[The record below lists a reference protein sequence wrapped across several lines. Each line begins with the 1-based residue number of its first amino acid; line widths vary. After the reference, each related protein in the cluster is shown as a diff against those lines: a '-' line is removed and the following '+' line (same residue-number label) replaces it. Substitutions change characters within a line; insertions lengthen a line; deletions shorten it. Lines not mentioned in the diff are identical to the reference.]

1 MNRMLLAA
9 AAFTAA
15 LLLAGATMAQTQT
28 AQAQTAQAQTAQT
41 EVDRVAT
48 LQRWV
53 EAQFA
58 TGELPAPAVVADRTA
73 LGAVSGMAALTRP
86 GERVKALYVPGIVI
100 LDPQAFQWDDTDEV
114 SYLLHELVHHV
125 QVSSGR
131 SFPCNNAMEADAYRL
146 QNQWLIEQGRQP
158 LYSDRWIAGKATCP

>member
-9 AAFTAA
+9 AAFMAA
-15 LLLAGATMAQTQT
+15 LLLAGATMAQPQM
-28 AQAQTAQAQTAQT
+28 AQTQAAQTQ
-41 EVDRVAT
+41 DNRVAT

-86 GERVKALYVPGIVI
+86 GERVKALYVPGIII
-100 LDPQAFQWDDTDEV
+100 LDPEAFHWEDTDEV

-125 QVSSGR
+125 QVSAGR

-158 LYSDRWIAGKATCP
+158 LYSDHWIAGKATCP